1 MNILTATPP
10 RKVHDPRPQPR
21 KQNYR
26 FLAVALMKTLNPHV
40 RTNFR
45 DAVTQWQAQVGG
57 KAYQKNLGTAKM
69 FFALRRLLLSEA
81 FEDLKAELEPS
92 KQEKKVLQ
100 ACRVLKKKFIF
111 FHQFFDKIEES
122 IFSSDIRNSKNLV
135 LGYKISSRRDCMR
148 RLDLGRRKLEMRSG
162 SRSARLLVAFC
173 RLLRSARRSG

>member
-100 ACRVLKKKFIF
+100 ACRVLKKILYFFIKF
-111 FHQFFDKIEES
+111 
-122 IFSSDIRNSKNLV
+122 
-135 LGYKISSRRDCMR
+135 
-148 RLDLGRRKLEMRSG
+148 
-162 SRSARLLVAFC
+162 SARLKNPFF
-173 RLLRSARRSG
+173 LLTFEILKISF